1 MDGCDV
7 AALVRR
13 MRMMQYPWALVG
25 MLWFV
30 AFLNAADRSIL
41 VAVLPQLRTE
51 LSLDNTQLALINSVF
66 FWVYALCCLVSGRL
80 GDAYSRRW
88 IIIGGLVFWS
98 MATGLMPLATGFGL
112 LLAMRALVAAGEST
126 YYPSATALISDWHRP
141 EVRSRALSL
150 HQTGVFAGAGLGA
163 YSAGLM
169 ADHYGWPAPFIVFA
183 LLGFV
188 VAGFLF
194 FFLREPSKSPAAAA
208 GQDGPSSA
216 SVASERDAAPDS
228 EAVPRRDP
236 YLEVL
241 SSPGAVALCLVFF
254 LATGASSGLMVW
266 APTYIYDK
274 LGTNLAMS
282 ALVGSATINIA
293 GFISVPV
300 GGWLADRLAAR
311 TPSGRARALAV
322 GLTAAALCLIPLPLA
337 ESTTMIAVVL
347 VASSLGKGLFDG
359 CIYSAMHD
367 VMPSR
372 SRATAVGLM
381 TTCGFLGA
389 GVTPILVARLSDSL
403 GMAYGLAGLALLYAV
418 AVLVLLV
425 MDKRMASIV
434 LGLRGTPVSGK
445 AA

>member
-1 MDGCDV
+1 MS
-7 AALVRR
+7 LLR
-13 MRMMQYPWALVG
+13 YPWALVG

-41 VAVLPQLRTE
+41 VAVLPQLRSE
-51 LSLDNTQLALINSVF
+51 LNLDNTQLALINSVF

-88 IIIGGLVFWS
+88 IIILGLVFWS
-98 MATGLMPLATGFGL
+98 VATGLMPLATGFGL

-141 EVRSRALSL
+141 EMRSRALSL

-169 ADHYGWPAPFIVFA
+169 ADRYGWPAPFIVFA
-183 LLGFV
+183 ALGLV
-188 VAGFLF
+188 VAVALYFG
-194 FFLREPSKSPAAAA
+194 LRERVQTLVPPAPVAPTDTAAQA
-208 GQDGPSSA
+208 EPTG
-216 SVASERDAAPDS
+216 
-228 EAVPRRDP
+228 RDP
-236 YLEVL
+236 YLQVL
-241 SSPGAVALCLVFF
+241 SSSGAVALCVVFF

-274 LGTNLAMS
+274 MGTNLAQS
-282 ALVGSATINIA
+282 ALLGSATINLA
-293 GFISVPV
+293 GFLSVPV
-300 GGWLADRLAAR
+300 GGWLADKLALR
-311 TPSGRARALAV
+311 VPSGRFWALAI
-322 GLTAAALCLIPLPLA
+322 GLTAAALCLLALPWA
-337 ESTTMIAVVL
+337 QTTTTIAVVL

-389 GVTPILVARLSDSL
+389 GVTPILVARLSESW
-403 GMAYGLAGLALLYAV
+403 GMASGLAGLALLYAL
-418 AVLVLLV
+418 AVLLLV
-425 MDKRMASIV
+425 LMDARFRRIV
-434 LGLRGTPVSGK
+434 LAHRKDEAPGE

>member
-1 MDGCDV
+1 MSG
-7 AALVRR
+7 LR
-13 MRMMQYPWALVG
+13 YPWALVG
-25 MLWFV
+25 MLWLV

-41 VAVLPQLRTE
+41 VAVLPQLRSE
-51 LSLDNTQLALINSVF
+51 LHLDNTQLALINSVF

-88 IIIGGLVFWS
+88 IIILGLVFWS
-98 MATGLMPLATGFGL
+98 VATGLMPLATGFGL

-141 EVRSRALSL
+141 EMRSRALSL

-183 LLGFV
+183 LLGFL
-188 VAGFLF
+188 VAGSLFVFLKEF
-194 FFLREPSKSPAAAA
+194 KRQDAGALPMGESDKERAGAAAPLPGEA
-208 GQDGPSSA
+208 RSPEP
-216 SVASERDAAPDS
+216 VA
-228 EAVPRRDP
+228 RDP
-236 YLEVL
+236 YWEVL
-241 SSPGAVALCLVFF
+241 ASPGAVALCLVFF

-274 LGTNLAMS
+274 LGTNLAQS
-282 ALVGSATINIA
+282 ALLGSATINVA

-300 GGWLADRLAAR
+300 GGWLADKLALRFA
-311 TPSGRARALAV
+311 SGRFRALAI
-322 GLTAAALCLIPLPLA
+322 GLTAAALCLMVLPWA
-337 ESTTMIAVVL
+337 DSTSMIAVVL

-389 GVTPILVARLSDSL
+389 GVTPILVARLSDSW
-403 GMAYGLAGLALLYAV
+403 GMASGLAGLALLYGLAV
-418 AVLVLLV
+418 VVLLL
-425 MDKRMASIV
+425 MDKQFSSIV
-434 LGLRGTPVSGK
+434 LTQRREEAQG
-445 AA
+445 AAA

>member
-1 MDGCDV
+1 
-7 AALVRR
+7 
-13 MRMMQYPWALVG
+13 MMQYPWALVG

-51 LSLDNTQLALINSVF
+51 LGLDNTQLALINSVF

-80 GDAYSRRW
+80 GDAYSKRW

-98 MATGLMPLATGFGL
+98 VATGLMPLATGFGL

-169 ADHYGWPAPFIVFA
+169 ADRYGWPAPFIVFA

-194 FFLREPSKSPAAAA
+194 FFLREPSRSTPSLVRQEDSSSDPAPSKAAVDSPN
-208 GQDGPSSA
+208 
-216 SVASERDAAPDS
+216 E
-228 EAVPRRDP
+228 PRRDP

-241 SSPGAVALCLVFF
+241 ASPGAVALCLVFF

-274 LGTNLAMS
+274 LGTNLALS

-293 GFISVPV
+293 GFVSVPV

-311 TPSGRARALAV
+311 TPSGRFRALAI

-389 GVTPILVARLSDSL
+389 GVTPILVARLSDSM
-403 GMAYGLAGLALLYAV
+403 GMAYGLAGLALLYAL
-418 AVLVLLV
+418 AVVVLLV
-425 MDKRMASIV
+425 MDKRLASIV
-434 LGLRGTPVSGK
+434 LGLRRSEMSGK
-445 AA
+445 TA